1 MGAEV
6 KGEGAP
12 PQRWRRGAH
21 PGGHRWRWAFQDN
34 GDGTTE
40 VTETFDYSWAR
51 PAVRRAYE
59 LLRVPADNG
68 RGIQSSLTRLAG
80 RHL

>member
-1 MGAEV
+1 
-6 KGEGAP
+6 
-12 PQRWRRGAH
+12 
-21 PGGHRWRWAFQDN
+21 
-34 GDGTTE
+34 
-40 VTETFDYSWAR
+40 YSWAR